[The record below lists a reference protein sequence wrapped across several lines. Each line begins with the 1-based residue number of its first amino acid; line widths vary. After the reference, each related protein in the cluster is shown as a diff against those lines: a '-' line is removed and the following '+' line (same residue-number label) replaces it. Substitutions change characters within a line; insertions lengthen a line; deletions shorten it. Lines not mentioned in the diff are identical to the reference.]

1 MLDNNNTTIPTD
13 NNNTPIVIEEY
24 NHQEK
29 VQDFL
34 QVFNTEILKHKNDV
48 FIKNAS
54 ELNSL
59 TNMIIEYQHPIEIP
73 GFPLIPKP
81 WFDNNVVKELA
92 INTKQNFEDLNNPE
106 TNSSL
111 NTNNIVTTN
120 IEKIKGLLS
129 QSGTIQT
136 PILDSIKNPEDLINN
151 ISLPDGFDT
160 NKIMALLTEPNL
172 ELSNMEE
179 LTSKLGLQDF
189 AIDVP
194 DVNIPNLP
202 PLDLNGIIT
211 GGMSGLNFNKMQK
224 SITKDM
230 MKEFPEGTDWAAM
243 CKFNAQSI
251 TKAVMAQLSK
261 MTFYIEPGEI
271 KVLTNGAPSTH
282 SGNNINRIKIKLKA

>member
-1 MLDNNNTTIPTD
+1 MLDNNPTTILSD
-13 NNNTPIVIEEY
+13 NNITPIVIEEY

-59 TNMIIEYQHPIEIP
+59 TNMIIEYKHPFQSP
-73 GFPLIPKP
+73 GFVTIPRP
-81 WFDNNVVKELA
+81 WFDNSAIKQLA

-160 NKIMALLTEPNL
+160 NKIMSLLTVPNL
-172 ELSNMEE
+172 ELPNMEE

-251 TKAVMAQLSK
+251 TKAVMEQLSK
-261 MTFYIEPGEI
+261 MTFYIEPGQI
-271 KVLTNGAPSTH
+271 KVLTNGSPTTH
-282 SGNNINRIKIKLKA
+282 TGDNINRIKIKLKA